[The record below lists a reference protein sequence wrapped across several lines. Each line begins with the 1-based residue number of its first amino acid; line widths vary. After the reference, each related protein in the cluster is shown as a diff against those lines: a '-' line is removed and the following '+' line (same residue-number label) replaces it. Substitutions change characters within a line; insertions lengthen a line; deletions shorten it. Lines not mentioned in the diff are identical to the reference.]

1 MANNVPVLNTKG
13 GMNWRAKFDTTVSA
27 TDVVNHLTNEVLHLP
42 IKASLRTIHGP
53 AKGAY
58 VITVLS
64 IAAEDLAVTAN
75 PTNFAEKI
83 MDAYGSNVRFKKE
96 ILDKIEPFKLPT
108 PDQFAN
114 LMRNPVSAKALTDLG
129 FWGANL
135 QDINRFSSFRY
146 SPQTGFYV
154 IYLDTEKIL
163 KQMCEDPIDG
173 ELKGKFEI
181 NTVYGERDEA
191 IRWDITLS
199 TGNGNANYR
208 TGAFN
213 VTIDN
218 ILSTAR

>member
-1 MANNVPVLNTKG
+1 
-13 GMNWRAKFDTTVSA
+13 
-27 TDVVNHLTNEVLHLP
+27 
-42 IKASLRTIHGP
+42 
-53 AKGAY
+53 
-58 VITVLS
+58 
-64 IAAEDLAVTAN
+64 
-75 PTNFAEKI
+75 
-83 MDAYGSNVRFKKE
+83 
-96 ILDKIEPFKLPT
+96 
-108 PDQFAN
+108 
-114 LMRNPVSAKALTDLG
+114 MRNPVSAKALTDLG